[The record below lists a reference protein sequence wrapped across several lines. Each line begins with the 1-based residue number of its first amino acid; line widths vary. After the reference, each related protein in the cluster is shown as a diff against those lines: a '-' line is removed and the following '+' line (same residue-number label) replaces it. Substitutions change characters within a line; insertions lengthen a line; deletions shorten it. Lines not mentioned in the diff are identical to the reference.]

1 MYDIL
6 EKDKIKIENLI
17 YEINGIQI
25 MVDFDLA
32 KLYKVETKRINEAVK
47 NNPKKFPKRFSWKLT
62 EEQSK
67 AFLVENFDQK
77 KIETRG
83 GRYKNP
89 RVFTEYGI
97 VMLSTILKSDVAIE
111 ISIRIIDAFV
121 NMRHF
126 LLKNND
132 VYKSLNNINTR
143 LIDQEN
149 RINENADKINYLFS
163 KFDKKE
169 ELFLKGDVYDAYSSF
184 VSIFKQ
190 ANNELIIVD
199 SYADNTL
206 LDIIRKLKCKVILIT
221 KNSDRLSEKEI
232 Q

>member
-1 MYDIL
+1 MS
-6 EKDKIKIENLI
+6 
-17 YEINGIQI
+17 
-25 MVDFDLA
+25 F
-32 KLYKVETKRINEAVK
+32 
-47 NNPKKFPKRFSWKLT
+47 
-62 EEQSK
+62 
-67 AFLVENFDQK
+67 
-77 KIETRG
+77 
-83 GRYKNP
+83 
-89 RVFTEYGI
+89 
-97 VMLSTILKSDVAIE
+97 VAIE

-199 SYADNTL
+199 SCADNTL
-206 LDIIRKLKCKVILIT
+206 LDIIRKLKFKVILIT
-221 KNSDRLSEKEI
+221 KNSDRISEKEI

>member
-1 MYDIL
+1 MS
-6 EKDKIKIENLI
+6 
-17 YEINGIQI
+17 
-25 MVDFDLA
+25 F
-32 KLYKVETKRINEAVK
+32 
-47 NNPKKFPKRFSWKLT
+47 
-62 EEQSK
+62 
-67 AFLVENFDQK
+67 
-77 KIETRG
+77 
-83 GRYKNP
+83 
-89 RVFTEYGI
+89 
-97 VMLSTILKSDVAIE
+97 VAIE

-121 NMRHF
+121 AMRHF
-126 LLKNND
+126 LINNSD
-132 VYKSLNNINTR
+132 IYKSINNINNT
-143 LIDQEN
+143 LIEHN
-149 RINENADKINYLFS
+149 DKINYLFS

-199 SYADNTL
+199 SCADNTL